1 MKTNTNQNWNINTL
15 QDVWHLATKMHD
27 GQKYGGANEG
37 EQIEYLNHIASVVFE
52 VMTAVTS
59 DKSLDAD
66 LALTCAM
73 LHDTVEDTALT
84 YDDIKLKFGSA
95 VADGVQA
102 LTKNPAISGKK
113 EKMMD
118 SLRRI
123 KEQPKEIWAVKMAD
137 RICNLYAP
145 PYYWNN
151 EKKRE
156 YMDEAR
162 LIHQELK
169 EGCEYLADRL
179 LNKIDEYGRF
189 LK

>member
-1 MKTNTNQNWNINTL
+1 METNINKSWTIDTL
-15 QDVWHLATKMHD
+15 QDAWYLATKMHG

-59 DKSLDAD
+59 DENLDAD
-66 LALTCAM
+66 LALKCAM
-73 LHDTVEDTALT
+73 LHDAIEDTALT
-84 YDDIKLKFGSA
+84 YDDIKGKFGSG

-102 LTKNPAISGKK
+102 LTKSPAISGKK
-113 EKMMD
+113 DKMLD

-145 PYYWNN
+145 PYYWND

-162 LIHQELK
+162 LIHSELK
-169 EGCEYLADRL
+169 EGCRYLADRL
-179 LNKIDEYGRF
+179 LGKISEYDRF